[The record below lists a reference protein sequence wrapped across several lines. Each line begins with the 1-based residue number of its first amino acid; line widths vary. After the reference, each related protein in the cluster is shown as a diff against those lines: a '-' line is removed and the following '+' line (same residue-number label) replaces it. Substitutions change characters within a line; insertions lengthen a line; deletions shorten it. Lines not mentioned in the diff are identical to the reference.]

1 MDLTHWSN
9 EEIDYELA
17 LRFVVNLG
25 PSTHRNKVLKLKELM
40 SQEDETSI
48 HNSEHVMS
56 SSTNLETC
64 QNKIGELRK
73 LVDEA
78 ILIKDTFVISQLRSR
93 LLHYDARLKIIQPL
107 VPFVSTKETLCA
119 LVKVLLSEVNSALL
133 RIGKRNDRSD
143 SAVTNLTPFEGT
155 MEERED
161 VQRHLASKQTDAAS
175 MEGAYSIQEF
185 TNSGQHQKD
194 NTRVSTAQNTST
206 GAVHK
211 EQLSSVSCTEGFP
224 PMAMENNF
232 QRANSMFEDHEPQL
246 SATSSPVVSG
256 RGRGLVLR
264 DQHDRRDNTRGRGRA
279 TNTSAINDSLNR
291 KDQIHDQTFRNIIT
305 NNASLYADLV
315 ERLARREQPVR
326 TQTNE
331 RPEDRRMMKAVHNW
345 PFKFRGE
352 KDTTSLNIFLD
363 RVETF
368 AKSEGMSDA
377 TLLSSIKHL
386 LQDDALDWY
395 ARAMTQQSLHSW
407 QAFKKEIRKEFL
419 PVGYAQILR
428 LEASFRFQGQQESFA
443 KYYRDIA
450 ALFRFISP
458 PMAEEEKF
466 FIVKKNMNADYA
478 AIVTAARPM
487 NLQEMVEVCT
497 SYDETRM
504 LLNRQR
510 RVPVPHNSLL
520 EPNFA
525 TPVSP
530 AKPYQQSQPPRYSRV
545 NAVESIEGSENS
557 STDQHSTSTFEEDE
571 AEWQSKI
578 DQLMQQVS
586 ALKGQF
592 ERKPLKQS
600 NSQAQN
606 LGRSLGAQP
615 VTLSHH
621 SRTPSNQYQ
630 QRWQLE
636 QQQQEDWQQDRT
648 RAQPASTPAS
658 SSSQYRQE
666 AQHQQPWHQT
676 QQHPVWQQRPHAN
689 PSPALQ
695 LQTRQQPGSSEAR
708 PAMTCWNCDEEGHR
722 FMDCPKPQAILF
734 CYRCGRKGYS
744 LRSCFT
750 CRTDAGNQ
758 QAGNLQ

>member
-1 MDLTHWSN
+1 MDLTHLSN

-40 SQEDETSI
+40 SQEDETSM

-64 QNKIGELRK
+64 QNKISELRK

-107 VPFVSTKETLCA
+107 APFVSTKETLCA
-119 LVKVLLSEVNSALL
+119 LVKVLLGEVNSALV
-133 RIGKRNDRSD
+133 RIGKRSDRSD
-143 SAVTNLTPFEGT
+143 SAVTNLTPFGGAI
-155 MEERED
+155 EERED
-161 VQRHLASKQTDAAS
+161 LQRHLASKQTEATS
-175 MEGAYSIQEF
+175 TQGAYSLLEF
-185 TNSGQHQKD
+185 TNGEQHQKD
-194 NTRVSTAQNTST
+194 NTRVSTARNTST

-211 EQLSSVSCTEGFP
+211 EQLTSVSYTEGVP
-224 PMAMENNF
+224 PLTMNNNL

-256 RGRGLVLR
+256 RGRGLVPR
-264 DQHDRRDNTRGRGRA
+264 DQHDRRDSNRGRGRS
-279 TNTSAINDSLNR
+279 TNTSAINDSLNG
-291 KDQIHDQTFRNIIT
+291 KDHIHDQTFRNIIT

-315 ERLARREQPVR
+315 ERLARREQSVR
-326 TQTNE
+326 TPPTE
-331 RPEDRRMMKAVHNW
+331 RAEDRRMMKAVHNW

-368 AKSEGMSDA
+368 AKSEGMSDG

-395 ARAMTQQSLHSW
+395 ARAMTQQSLYSW
-407 QAFKKEIRKEFL
+407 QAFKKEVRKEFL

-458 PMAEEEKF
+458 PMTEEEKF

-478 AIVTAARPM
+478 AIVTAARPVD
-487 NLQEMVEVCT
+487 LQEMVEVCT
-497 SYDETRM
+497 SFDETRM

-530 AKPYQQSQPPRYSRV
+530 AKQYQQAQPPRYPRV
-545 NAVESIEGSENS
+545 NVVESIEGNENTS
-557 STDQHSTSTFEEDE
+557 ADQQTNSTCEQEE

-592 ERKPLKQS
+592 ERKLPKASS
-600 NSQAQN
+600 NQAHNQ
-606 LGRSLGAQP
+606 GRSPLVQSSG
-615 VTLSHH
+615 LSQN
-621 SRTPSNQYQ
+621 SRIPSSQYQ
-630 QRWQLE
+630 QRWQPD
-636 QQQQEDWQQDRT
+636 QQQEGWQQDRT
-648 RAQPASTPAS
+648 RAPPANPPV
-658 SSSQYRQE
+658 SSQHQQE
-666 AQHQQPWHQT
+666 AQNQQPWHQS
-676 QQHPVWQQRPHAN
+676 QQHSAWQQRPYAN
-689 PSPALQ
+689 QSLSLQ
-695 LQTRQQPGSSEAR
+695 AHSSRQQPGSSDAR
-708 PAMTCWNCDEEGHR
+708 PVMNCWNCDEEGHR

-758 QAGNLQ
+758 QAGNQQ